1 MNDHAGERRVGTVS
15 RTLTQLK
22 AHVDERRAELAQLRR
37 TLAEVPRDSNGP
49 GDALVEANEQLV
61 LAALHAESIAETA
74 VSNLDELARASQR
87 DALTDTPNRA
97 LMLDR
102 LVNAIALARR
112 HRSRIAVLF
121 VDLDRFKQINDSLG
135 HSVGDEVLQL
145 VARRLED
152 VVRDSDTVSRHGG
165 DEFLVL
171 LTEVSQ
177 PSDARLI
184 AEKMISTL
192 ATPYSVG
199 GHELSLSPSIGI
211 AIFPEDGEHAT
222 TLISQADVAMY
233 RAKRRGGGDFE
244 FYSAAIPINRD
255 QEPTTADK
263 PQHPGIHNVLRRV
276 PDSHL
281 QDLCEAN
288 ERLVLSAIS
297 AQEMGAR
304 IEEAYRQQ
312 IRFLTKLA
320 HELRDPLTAIQ
331 TAADTLAQAQ
341 HDDPLHAQ
349 LHVSIEEQATHMSML
364 VDDLLESSRSDMD
377 KLMPGDGAVEITGIL
392 ELAVET
398 CRPVIDT
405 RHQHLQVQLPASPL
419 SVQGDP
425 ACLTRIFTQLLDNAS
440 KNTPEGG
447 EITLAA
453 GMHDHAMA
461 ITVSDNGIGITAESM
476 PATFDL
482 SIQDIRAPASP
493 EDGPDIGLAAVRD
506 LVEAQGGTL
515 VARSAGKNRGSEFVV
530 ELPLVDKPTAA

>member
-1 MNDHAGERRVGTVS
+1 MNDHAGERRVSPVP
-15 RTLTQLK
+15 RTLAQLK

-37 TLAEVPRDSNGP
+37 TLAEVPRDLNGP

-61 LAALHAESIAETA
+61 LAALHAEAIAETA
-74 VSNLDELARASQR
+74 INNLDELARASQR

-121 VDLDRFKQINDSLG
+121 IDLDRFKQINDSLG
-135 HSVGDEVLQL
+135 HAVGDEVLQL

-177 PSDARLI
+177 PSDAKQI

-222 TLISQADVAMY
+222 TLISRADAAMY

-244 FYSAAIPINRD
+244 FYSAAIPSDRA
-255 QEPTTADK
+255 QQPATADM
-263 PQHPGIHNVLRRV
+263 PQHAGIYPLLRRV
-276 PDSHL
+276 PDPYV

-288 ERLVLSAIS
+288 ERLVLAAIS
-297 AQEMGAR
+297 AQEMGTR
-304 IEEAYRQQ
+304 IEETYRQQ

-331 TAADTLAQAQ
+331 TASDLLVQAR

-349 LHVSIEEQATHMSML
+349 LHVSIEEQATRLSRL
-364 VDDLLESSRSDMD
+364 VDDLLEGSCADFGEF
-377 KLMPGDGAVEITGIL
+377 MPGNAAVEITGIL
-392 ELAVET
+392 ELSVET
-398 CRPVIDT
+398 CRPVMDT
-405 RHQHLQVQLPASPL
+405 RHQRLQVQLPVSPL

-425 ACLTRIFTQLLDNAS
+425 ASLTRIFAQLLDNAS

-461 ITVSDNGIGITAESM
+461 ITVSGIGITAESM
-476 PATFDL
+476 PTTFDL
-482 SIQDIRAPASP
+482 SVQAIRAPASAD
-493 EDGPDIGLAAVRD
+493 DGPDIGLAPIRE

-515 VARSAGKNRGSEFVV
+515 VARSAGRNLGSEFVV

>member
-1 MNDHAGERRVGTVS
+1 MNDHAGERRVSPVS
-15 RTLTQLK
+15 RTLAQLK

-37 TLAEVPRDSNGP
+37 TLAEVPRNLNGP
-49 GDALVEANEQLV
+49 GDELVEANEQLV
-61 LAALHAESIAETA
+61 LAALHAEAIAETA

-102 LVNAIALARR
+102 MVNAIALARR
-112 HRSRIAVLF
+112 HSSRIAVLF
-121 VDLDRFKQINDSLG
+121 IDLDRFKQINDSLG
-135 HSVGDEVLQL
+135 HAVGDEVLQR

-184 AEKMISTL
+184 AEKMIWTL
-192 ATPYSVG
+192 AAPYSVG
-199 GHELSLSPSIGI
+199 NHELSLSPSIGI

-222 TLISQADVAMY
+222 TLISQADAAMY

-244 FYSAAIPINRD
+244 FCGAAIPINRD
-255 QEPTTADK
+255 QKSSTADK
-263 PQHPGIHNVLRRV
+263 PHPPGIHNVLRRS
-276 PDSHL
+276 PDPHI

-288 ERLVLSAIS
+288 ERLVLAAIS
-297 AQEMGAR
+297 AQEMEAR
-304 IEEAYRQQ
+304 VEEAYRQQ

-320 HELRDPLTAIQ
+320 HELRNPLTAIQ
-331 TAADTLAQAQ
+331 AASDLLAQAQ

-349 LHVSIEEQATHMSML
+349 LHASIEEQAIHMSML
-364 VDDLLESSRSDMD
+364 VDDLLESSCSDMG
-377 KLMPGDGAVEITGIL
+377 KLVPECDAVEITGIL
-392 ELAVET
+392 ELAIET
-398 CRPVIDT
+398 CRPVMEA
-405 RHQHLQVQLPASPL
+405 RHQHLQVRLPISPL

-425 ACLTRIFTQLLDNAS
+425 ACLTQIFTRLLDNAS

-447 EITLAA
+447 EVTLAA
-453 GMHDHAMA
+453 GMHNHAMA
-461 ITVSDNGIGITAESM
+461 ITVSDNGFGIATESM

-482 SIQDIRAPASP
+482 PAEDIRAPASP
-493 EDGPDIGLAAVRD
+493 EDGPDIRLAAIRD

-515 VARSAGKNRGSEFVV
+515 VAKRAGSNLGSEFVV